1 MSKTAKFKLSK
12 VSKSRQARKTNKLL
26 FKYNF
31 YIFKVFEQLFR
42 NQAIAQW
49 GDTHSETLI
58 EKVKISLPIA
68 IASRNN
74 LGKFRIE
81 GGGH

>member
-1 MSKTAKFKLSK
+1 MSKIAKFKLSK
-12 VSKSRQARKTNKLL
+12 VPKSRLVRKTNKLL
-26 FKYNF
+26 LKYNF
-31 YIFKVFEQLFR
+31 YILKVFEQISR

-58 EKVKISLPIA
+58 GRVKISLPIA
-68 IASRNN
+68 ANRKN

-81 GGGH
+81 AGGH